1 MLMERKGDKNMK
13 FHTENEMETFDFKE
27 SYVEELRFGFG
38 SFYMLLDNVKILST
52 NSCNRD
58 VRTMRTNGLEL
69 RILEPQI
76 LEVIEEGCKIY
87 SADGVLQRE
96 VADRTVEAEEY
107 GALCEELSGAAVF
120 DIKKE
125 DGRCRILIDGEEHG
139 YTFLVQGGGDTEDWN
154 RFMNLAEL

>member
-1 MLMERKGDKNMK
+1 MK

-38 SFYMLLDNVKILST
+38 SFYMLLDNVKILSA

-69 RILEPQI
+69 RISEPQI

-87 SADGVLQRE
+87 NADGLLQQE
-96 VADRTVEAEEY
+96 VPDRTMEASEY
-107 GALCEELSGAAVF
+107 GELCKALEGAGVF

-125 DGRCRILIDGEEHG
+125 DDRYRILIDGEEHG
-139 YTFLVQGGGDTEDWN
+139 YTFLVQGTGDCEDWN